1 MSAPRRSFP
10 KRGARRGRHTAASCR
25 FAPARTRPPA
35 ESPRGGS
42 AGQSTVELVA
52 ILPLFVAVALSVGQL
67 LAAGAAHELAGTA
80 AESGAAAILQG
91 LDPEKAATEALPG
104 WSRSRV
110 DIEVAGRRVRVHI
123 RPTPLIPGLAD
134 LLAST
139 ATADA
144 GPRP

>member
-1 MSAPRRSFP
+1 MTAPRRSAD
-10 KRGARRGRHTAASCR
+10 REARRRRHTRSSGR
-25 FAPARTRPPA
+25 FAPARSWPPA
-35 ESPRGGS
+35 ESWSGWP
-42 AGQSTVELVA
+42 AGQATVELVA
-52 ILPLFVAVALSVGQL
+52 ILPLFVAVALAVGQL

-110 DIEVAGRRVRVHI
+110 DIEVAARRVRVHI
-123 RPTPLIPGLAD
+123 RPIPLIPGLAD

-144 GPRP
+144 GPRA

>member
-1 MSAPRRSFP
+1 MTAPRRRSSHT
-10 KRGARRGRHTAASCR
+10 GA
-25 FAPARTRPPA
+25 
-35 ESPRGGS
+35 
-42 AGQSTVELVA
+42 AGQATVELVA
-52 ILPLFVAVALSVGQL
+52 ILPLLVAVALAVGQL

-91 LDPEKAATEALPG
+91 LDPQKAATGALPD
-104 WSRSRV
+104 WSQSRV
-110 DIEVAGRRVRVHI
+110 DVQVAGRRVRVHV
-123 RPTPLIPGLAD
+123 RPVPLLPGLAD

>member
-1 MSAPRRSFP
+1 MIAPRRSSSVGRA
-10 KRGARRGRHTAASCR
+10 RGGRHTPVSCR
-25 FAPARTRPPA
+25 CGAARSRPRA
-35 ESPRGGS
+35 ESRPAGPGGQ
-42 AGQSTVELVA
+42 ATVELVA
-52 ILPLFVAVALSVGQL
+52 ILPLFVAVALAVGQL

-104 WSRSRV
+104 WSRARV
-110 DIEVAGRRVRVHI
+110 DVQVAGRRVRVHV
-123 RPTPLIPGLAD
+123 RPIPLIPGLAD

>member
-1 MSAPRRSFP
+1 MTAPRR
-10 KRGARRGRHTAASCR
+10 RHLETGAT
-25 FAPARTRPPA
+25 
-35 ESPRGGS
+35 
-42 AGQSTVELVA
+42 GQATVELVA
-52 ILPLFVAVALSVGQL
+52 ILPLFVAVTVSVGQL

-91 LDPEKAATEALPG
+91 LDPQRAAAEALPG

-110 DIEVAGRRVRVHI
+110 DVEVAGRRVRVHVH
-123 RPTPLIPGLAD
+123 PVPLLPGLAD

-144 GPRP
+144 GPRR

>member
-1 MSAPRRSFP
+1 MTALRRSFN
-10 KRGARRGRHTAASCR
+10 RGARRGRHAPASRRC
-25 FAPARTRPPA
+25 APARIRPRA
-35 ESPRGGS
+35 EGRPGAS

-91 LDPEKAATEALPG
+91 LDPEKAAAEALPG

-110 DIEVAGRRVRVHI
+110 DIEVAGRRVRVHV
-123 RPTPLIPGLAD
+123 RPIPLIPGLAD

-139 ATADA
+139 ATAHA

>member
-1 MSAPRRSFP
+1 MTAARRSF
-10 KRGARRGRHTAASCR
+10 RGARRGPHPPASCR
-25 FAPARTRPPA
+25 FAPAGRRAPAASRPA
-35 ESPRGGS
+35 GS

-52 ILPLFVAVALSVGQL
+52 ILPLLVAVALGVGQL
-67 LAAGAAHELAGTA
+67 LAAGAAHELAGSA

-123 RPTPLIPGLAD
+123 RPVPLIPGLAD